1 MYPQIGHCSS
11 LTPMPSRLASRSR
24 ELSQTV
30 SYKLLYQR
38 RQDIWHALKELG
50 DPLIDAE
57 LTHSDGRHFRD
68 EPIYRE
74 AIARARR
81 LRSVQ
86 VERDYYYESMLM
98 DLQARPTPLSLSGH
112 SCAQVLRHALTLP
125 RRACCRHSTPRSP
138 SSTPSSRTSRRSPSF
153 CFSYAGNLAPLR
165 MLTFADIC

>member
-1 MYPQIGHCSS
+1 LFLFDTHAFAPG
-11 LTPMPSRLASRSR
+11 ARSR

-98 DLQARPTPLSLSGH
+98 DLQARPIPLSLSGH
-112 SCAQVLRHALTLP
+112 SCAQVLKHALTLP

>member
-1 MYPQIGHCSS
+1 
-11 LTPMPSRLASRSR
+11 MPSRLASRSR

-98 DLQARPTPLSLSGH
+98 DLQARPTLLPLSGH
-112 SCAQVLRHALTLP
+112 SSAQVLKHLLTVS
-125 RRACCRHSTPRSP
+125 RRALAADTRHRAHQAARRARVPAGARP
-138 SSTPSSRTSRRSPSF
+138 HFAFRTLAIWRRYVF
-153 CFSYAGNLAPLR
+153 
-165 MLTFADIC
+165 